1 MDKTFFHNYF
11 AHSII
16 NNMIARVKSFLKK
29 YNLMSPE
36 KTFLVGFS
44 GGYDSMCM
52 LDLLKRISEKEG
64 FKLIALHLNHNW
76 RGREAEI
83 EQENCENYC
92 KQNNIELYCE
102 VLPKGLPKTETV
114 AREKRQEFFKKC
126 YKKYNANGLFLAH
139 TKSDNTETILYRLSK
154 GTGVKGL
161 CGILETSKLDD
172 CKVYRPLMNFSR
184 KDIMKYCTV
193 NKLVPNNDSSNFDT
207 KYARN
212 FIRHQI
218 ISELKTINPK
228 IDDVILNLSKI
239 AISEQNIIKEY
250 IAKIKN
256 DVVKDGYF
264 LTSKFIE
271 LSKDVQNKFI
281 LDFLVEQNLDYD
293 SKRVE
298 EIYEFIN
305 KSAKYKSGK
314 TLSLTKDLWLF
325 VSKEKI
331 CTIQDLEPEK
341 ITEEIKI
348 KCCGEYKFHNKIFK
362 IEKYTSNI
370 LPSFPKE
377 NELKAYV
384 KLDSLDN
391 LTLRTRTHGDLIQP
405 FGMKG
410 TMKLK
415 KLFINK
421 GIEKFKRDDIMLLC
435 QNNEI
440 LWAAG
445 VCLSEKLRA
454 KKLPDYLLTIEKANN
469 NAG

>member
-1 MDKTFFHNYF
+1 M
-11 AHSII
+11 I
-16 NNMIARVKSFLKK
+16 NKVKNFLKK
-29 YNLMSPE
+29 YNLMSSE
-36 KTFLVGFS
+36 KIFVVGFS

-52 LDLLKRISEKEG
+52 LDLLHKISLKTG

-76 RGREAEI
+76 RGKEAEI
-83 EQENCENYC
+83 EQENCTRYC
-92 KQNNIELYCE
+92 KENNITLYCE
-102 VLPKGLPKTETV
+102 TLPEGLPKTETV

-126 YKKYNANGLFLAH
+126 CKKFNADGIFLAH

-161 CGILETSKLDD
+161 CGILEASKLEDFNI
-172 CKVYRPLMNFSR
+172 YRPLMNFSR
-184 KDIMKYCTV
+184 KDIVKYCTI

-228 IDDVILNLSKI
+228 IDDVILNLSHI

-250 IAKIKN
+250 LTKIKN
-256 DVVKDGYF
+256 DIFKDGYF
-264 LTSKFIE
+264 IAQKFVE

-293 SKRVE
+293 SKKVE
-298 EIYEFIN
+298 EIYDFIN
-305 KSAKYKSGK
+305 KNVKYKSGK
-314 TLSLTKDLWLF
+314 TLSLTKNLWLF

-341 ITEEIKI
+341 ITEQIKI
-348 KCCGEYKFHNKIFK
+348 DCCGEYKFHNFVFK
-362 IEKYTSNI
+362 IEEYKGNKT
-370 LPSFPKE
+370 PSFPKE
-377 NELKAYV
+377 YDFKAYV
-384 KLDSLDN
+384 FLNNLNN
-391 LTLRTRTHGDLIQP
+391 LTLRTRVYGDIIQP
-405 FGMKG
+405 FGMQG

-421 GIEKFKRDDIMLLC
+421 GIEKFKRDDVLLLC
-435 QNNEI
+435 RGNEV

-445 VCLSEKLRA
+445 CCLSEKLRA
-454 KKLPDYLLTIEKANN
+454 TTLPTHILTVEKQVPN
-469 NAG
+469 NA

>member
-1 MDKTFFHNYF
+1 MKF
-11 AHSII
+11 AE
-16 NNMIARVKSFLKK
+16 MISKVKSFLKK
-29 YNLMSPE
+29 YNLLSQE
-36 KTFLVGFS
+36 KTFVVGFS

-52 LDLLKRISEKEG
+52 LDMLQRISQKTG

-76 RGREAEI
+76 RGKEAEI
-83 EQENCENYC
+83 EQENCQKYC
-92 KQNNIELYCE
+92 KENNIELYCE
-102 VLPKGLPKTETV
+102 TLPEGLPKTETV

-126 YKKYNANGLFLAH
+126 YKKFHADGIFLAH

-161 CGILETSKLDD
+161 CGILETSALDE
-172 CKVYRPLMNFSR
+172 CKIYRPLMNFSR
-184 KDIMKYCTV
+184 KDIVKYCTI

-228 IDDVILNLSKI
+228 IDDVILNLSRI
-239 AISEQNIIKEY
+239 AISEQNIVKEY
-250 IAKIKN
+250 LSKIKK
-256 DVVKDGYF
+256 DIVKDGYF
-264 LTSKFIE
+264 ITQKFIE

-281 LDFLVEQNLDYD
+281 LDFLIEQNLDYD
-293 SKRVE
+293 SKKVE
-298 EIYEFIN
+298 EIYDFIN

-325 VSKEKI
+325 ASKEKI

-341 ITEEIKI
+341 ITEEVKI
-348 KCCGEYKFHNKIFK
+348 TGCGTYKFHDTIFH
-362 IEKYTSNI
+362 IEEYKEHN
-370 LPSFPKE
+370 PPEFPKA
-377 NELKAYV
+377 NEPKAYV
-384 KLDSLDN
+384 YLNGFDG
-391 LTLRTRTHGDLIQP
+391 LTLRTRTHGDIVQP
-405 FGMKG
+405 FGMEG

-421 GIEKFKRDDIMLLC
+421 GIEKFKRDDIILLC
-435 QNNEI
+435 KGNDV

-454 KKLPDYLLTIEKANN
+454 KTLPTHILTIKEQV
-469 NAG
+469 

>member
-1 MDKTFFHNYF
+1 M
-11 AHSII
+11 I
-16 NNMIARVKSFLKK
+16 NRVKNFLKK
-29 YNLMSPE
+29 HNLMSAE
-36 KTFLVGFS
+36 KTFVVGFS

-52 LDLLKRISEKEG
+52 LDLLNRISQKAG

-92 KQNNIELYCE
+92 RQNNIEIYCE
-102 VLPKGLPKTETV
+102 ILPEGLNKTETV

-126 YKKYNANGLFLAH
+126 YKKFKADGLFLAH

-161 CGILETSKLDD
+161 CGILENSKLDF
-172 CKVYRPLMNFSR
+172 CNVYRPLLSFSR
-184 KDIMKYCTV
+184 RDIMHYCSV

-212 FIRHQI
+212 FLRHQI

-228 IDDVILNLSKI
+228 IDDVFLNLSKI
-239 AISEQNIIKEY
+239 AISEQNIVKEY
-250 IAKIKN
+250 LSKIRKEIE
-256 DVVKDGYF
+256 KDGIID
-264 LTSKFIE
+264 TSKFIE
-271 LSKDVQNKFI
+271 LSKDIQNKFI
-281 LDFLVEQNLDYD
+281 LDFLINQNLDYD
-293 SKRVE
+293 SKKVE

-325 VSKEKI
+325 VSKEKMF
-331 CTIQDLEPEK
+331 TLDDLEPVK
-341 ITEEIKI
+341 ITEKVLIDKE
-348 KCCGEYKFHNKIFK
+348 GAYVFHNKVLK
-362 IEKYTSNI
+362 IEKFEDDKM
-370 LPSFPKE
+370 PAFPKE
-377 NELKAYV
+377 SEHKCYV
-384 KLDSLDN
+384 NLDKDFS
-391 LTLRTRTHGDLIQP
+391 LTLRTRAQGDVIRP

-421 GIEKFKRDDIMLLC
+421 GVEKFKRNDIILLC
-435 QNNEI
+435 KNHEV
-440 LWAAG
+440 LWASG
-445 VCLSEKLRA
+445 VCLSEKLRV
-454 KKLPDYLLTIEKANN
+454 KTVPTHVLTIENR
-469 NAG
+469 

>member
-1 MDKTFFHNYF
+1 MKF
-11 AHSII
+11 AEMI
-16 NNMIARVKSFLKK
+16 NKVKSFLKK
-29 YNLMSPE
+29 YNLLSPE
-36 KTFLVGFS
+36 KTFVVGFS

-52 LDLLKRISEKEG
+52 LDLLNRISQSQKAG

-83 EQENCENYC
+83 EQENCERYC
-92 KQNNIELYCE
+92 KENNIELYCE
-102 VLPKGLPKTETV
+102 TLPEGLPKTETV

-126 YKKYNANGLFLAH
+126 YKKFNADGIFLAH

-172 CKVYRPLMNFSR
+172 CDVFRPLMNFSR
-184 KDIMKYCTV
+184 KDIVKYCTV

-228 IDDVILNLSKI
+228 IDDVILNLSRI

-250 IAKIKN
+250 LSKIKK
-256 DVVKDGYF
+256 DIVKDGYF
-264 LTSKFIE
+264 ITQKFVE

-281 LDFLVEQNLDYD
+281 LDFLIEQNLDYD
-293 SKRVE
+293 SKKVE
-298 EIYEFIN
+298 EIYDFIN
-305 KSAKYKSGK
+305 KNAKYKSGK
-314 TLSLTKDLWLF
+314 TLSLTKNLWLF

-348 KCCGEYKFHNKIFK
+348 NGCGEYKFHNKIFK
-362 IEKYTSNI
+362 IEKYKENKM
-370 LPSFPKE
+370 PSFPKE
-377 NELKAYV
+377 TELKAYIH
-384 KLDSLDN
+384 LDNPNN
-391 LTLRTRTHGDLIQP
+391 LTLRTRVHGDIIQP
-405 FGMKG
+405 FGMPG

-421 GIEKFKRDDIMLLC
+421 GIEKFVRDDIILLC
-435 QNNEI
+435 KDNEV
-440 LWAAG
+440 LWASG

-454 KKLPDYLLTIEKANN
+454 KTLPTHVLTIEKQV
-469 NAG
+469 

>member
-1 MDKTFFHNYF
+1 
-11 AHSII
+11 
-16 NNMIARVKSFLKK
+16 MIMRVKNFLKK
-29 YNLMSPE
+29 YNLLSPE
-36 KTFLVGFS
+36 KRYVVGFS

-52 LDLLKRISEKEG
+52 LDILHRISQKVG

-76 RGREAEI
+76 RGKEAEI

-92 KQNNIELYCE
+92 RQNNIELYCE
-102 VLPKGLPKTETV
+102 ILPKGLPKTETV
-114 AREKRQEFFKKC
+114 AREKRQAFFKKC
-126 YKKYNANGLFLAH
+126 YKKYNADGIFLAH

-161 CGILETSKLDD
+161 CGILESSQIGD
-172 CKVYRPLMNFSR
+172 CNIYRPLMNFSR
-184 KDIMKYCTV
+184 KDIVKYCTV
-193 NKLVPNNDSSNFDT
+193 NKLVPNNDSSNFNT

-228 IDDVILNLSKI
+228 IDDVILNLSRI
-239 AISEQNIIKEY
+239 AISEQNIVKEY
-250 IAKIKN
+250 LSKIKN
-256 DVVKDGYF
+256 DITKDGCF
-264 LTSKFIE
+264 ITSKFIE

-298 EIYEFIN
+298 EIYDFIN

-348 KCCGEYKFHNKIFK
+348 NGCGTYHFHSKIFK
-362 IEKYTSNI
+362 IEEYKENNM
-370 LPSFPKE
+370 PSFPKE
-377 NELKAYV
+377 TELKAYV
-384 KLDSLDN
+384 NLDSLNN
-391 LTLRTRTHGDLIQP
+391 LTIRTRAHGDLIKP

-421 GIEKFKRDDIMLLC
+421 GIEKFKRDDIILLC
-435 QNNEI
+435 NKNQV

-445 VCLSEKLRA
+445 VCLSETLRA
-454 KKLPDYLLTIEKANN
+454 KDKPNYILTIENR
-469 NAG
+469 

>member
-1 MDKTFFHNYF
+1 
-11 AHSII
+11 
-16 NNMIARVKSFLKK
+16 
-29 YNLMSPE
+29 MSPE
-36 KTFLVGFS
+36 KTFVVGFS

-52 LDLLKRISEKEG
+52 LDLLNKIAQKTG

-83 EQENCENYC
+83 EQENCQKYC
-92 KQNNIELYCE
+92 AENNIKLYCE
-102 VLPKGLPKTETV
+102 TLAQGLPKTETV

-126 YKKYNANGLFLAH
+126 YKKFNADGIFLAH

-172 CKVYRPLMNFSR
+172 CNVFRPLMNFSR
-184 KDIMKYCTV
+184 KDIVKYCTV

-228 IDDVILNLSKI
+228 IDDVILNLSRI
-239 AISEQNIIKEY
+239 AISEQNIVKEY
-250 IAKIKN
+250 LSKIKK

-264 LTSKFIE
+264 ITQKFIE

-293 SKRVE
+293 SKKVE
-298 EIYEFIN
+298 EIYDFIN

-314 TLSLTKDLWLF
+314 TLSLTKNLWLF

-341 ITEEIKI
+341 ITEEVKI
-348 KCCGEYKFHNKIFK
+348 NGCGEYKFHNKIFK
-362 IEKYTSNI
+362 IEKYKEDKI
-370 LPSFPKE
+370 PSFPKE
-377 NELKAYV
+377 NDFKAYV
-384 KLDSLDN
+384 YLNNLDN
-391 LTLRTRTHGDLIQP
+391 LTLRTRIHGDVIQP
-405 FGMKG
+405 FGMQG

-421 GIEKFKRDDIMLLC
+421 GIEKFKRNDIILLC
-435 QNNEI
+435 NEHEV

-454 KKLPDYLLTIEKANN
+454 KTFPAYVLKIE
-469 NAG
+469 

>member
-1 MDKTFFHNYF
+1 MKF
-11 AHSII
+11 AEMI
-16 NNMIARVKSFLKK
+16 NKVKSFLKK
-29 YNLMSPE
+29 YNLLSPE
-36 KTFLVGFS
+36 KTFVVGFS

-52 LDLLKRISEKEG
+52 LDLLNRISQSQKAG

-83 EQENCENYC
+83 EQENCERYC
-92 KQNNIELYCE
+92 KENNIELYCE
-102 VLPKGLPKTETV
+102 TLPEGLPKTETV

-126 YKKYNANGLFLAH
+126 YKKFNADGIFLAH

-172 CKVYRPLMNFSR
+172 CDVFRPLMNFSR
-184 KDIMKYCTV
+184 KDIVKYCTV

-228 IDDVILNLSKI
+228 IDDVILNLSHI
-239 AISEQNIIKEY
+239 AVSEQNIIKEY
-250 IAKIKN
+250 LSKIKK
-256 DVVKDGYF
+256 DIVKDGYF
-264 LTSKFIE
+264 ITQKFVE

-281 LDFLVEQNLDYD
+281 LDFLIEQNLDYD
-293 SKRVE
+293 SKKVK
-298 EIYEFIN
+298 EIYDFIN
-305 KSAKYKSGK
+305 KNAKYKSGK
-314 TLSLTKDLWLF
+314 TLSLTKNLWLF

-331 CTIQDLEPEK
+331 CTMQDLEPEK

-348 KCCGEYKFHNKIFK
+348 NGCGEYKFHNKIFK
-362 IEKYTSNI
+362 IEKYKENKM
-370 LPSFPKE
+370 PSFPKE
-377 NELKAYV
+377 TELKAYIH
-384 KLDSLDN
+384 LDNPNN
-391 LTLRTRTHGDLIQP
+391 LTLRTRVHGDIIQP
-405 FGMKG
+405 FGMTG

-421 GIEKFKRDDIMLLC
+421 GIEKFVRDDIILLC
-435 QNNEI
+435 KDNEV
-440 LWAAG
+440 LWASG

-454 KKLPDYLLTIEKANN
+454 KTLPTHVLTIEKQV
-469 NAG
+469 